1 VRRLVC
7 CWILLA
13 ALRTTA
19 LGKDAP
25 DPEESQTL
33 AQAIVQND
41 VGLVRQLVGADVD
54 VNGQVF
60 GATPLHLSAE
70 YGRSEIAQLLLD
82 RGAEVDSIDNLGRTP
97 LLWAATNRHAEVA
110 QLLLSHGADVNR
122 DDPLRFRGPME
133 DDAVDTPLDLAIR
146 GGDLELCRIF
156 FAAGAK
162 IQKKDIGRLRR
173 AIYSKNPAVL
183 AWLIE
188 RGVEPTATSENGTS
202 GFGAAGAAG
211 NVEMVK
217 ILLAKSRNAST
228 SKLLLNDALQHAA
241 EYGRTDL
248 VHFLLDHTRVELDR
262 QVESSFGGMTR
273 GAGPDSKVKI
283 PGFTALSRA
292 VEHRYDEIVEALL
305 KKGAHVSGRTRSGA
319 PVLTF
324 AISQNRDDLF
334 QLLMKYKPALN
345 DPDIDGRTAL
355 MTAAIKNKAD
365 TVRTLAQH
373 GANLD
378 HRDLWGVTAMMLGC
392 DAGAAPVIEDLLGA
406 GAKIDAHDDD
416 GRDALS
422 YAAATGHSGMCALL
436 IGKGADVNYVQPKTR
451 MTALHWA
458 AKMARPF
465 AIKELLAA
473 GASSQVLDKEGKRPL
488 DLAQLSGDP
497 ESISL
502 LEAKPSP

>member
-1 VRRLVC
+1 VTRLAC
-7 CWILLA
+7 CLILLV

-25 DPEESQTL
+25 NPERSQTL

-41 VGLVRQLVGADVD
+41 VGLVRQLVDAGVD
-54 VNGQVF
+54 VNGRPF

-70 YGRSEIAQLLLD
+70 YGRSEIAQLLLN

-97 LLWAATNRHAEVA
+97 LLWAAVNRHSDVA

-133 DDAVDTPLDLAIR
+133 DDAAETPLDYAIR
-146 GGDLELCRIF
+146 GGDLGLCRIF

-162 IQKKDIGRLRR
+162 IQKKNLGRLRR
-173 AIYSKNPAVL
+173 AIYSKNPDVL

-188 RGVEPTATSENGTS
+188 KGAEPTMTSENGDS
-202 GFGAAGAAG
+202 ALAAAGTAG
-211 NVEMVK
+211 NLEMVK
-217 ILLAKSRNAST
+217 ILLAKSRNASAL
-228 SKLLLNDALQHAA
+228 KPLLNDALQHAA
-241 EYGRTDL
+241 EYGRTAF
-248 VHFLLDHTRVELDR
+248 VHFLLDHTRVELNR
-262 QVESSFGGMTR
+262 QVESSYGGVTR
-273 GAGPDSKVKI
+273 GDPDKKVKT
-283 PGFTALSRA
+283 PGFTALSRG
-292 VEHRYDEIVEALL
+292 VEHGYDEIVEALL

-324 AISQNRDDLF
+324 AISQDRDDLF

-355 MTAAIKNKAD
+355 MAAAIKNKVD

-378 HRDLWGVTAMMLGC
+378 QRNLWGATAMMMGC
-392 DAGAAPVIEDLLGA
+392 EAGATPAVDDLLGS
-406 GAKIDAHDDD
+406 GAKTDAHDDE
-416 GRDALS
+416 GRDALM
-422 YAAATGHSGMCALL
+422 YAATGGHSGMCALL
-436 IGKGADVNYVQPKTR
+436 IGKGADVNYVQPKTG

-458 AKMARPF
+458 AKTARPF

-473 GASSQVLDKEGKRPL
+473 GASSQVLDKEDKRPL

-497 ESISL
+497 ESIAL
-502 LEAKPSP
+502 LKAKPSP